1 MPCSETHGDC
11 PLATFRIH
19 HSDGNKQSFQSG
31 RRDLV
36 LAKIFLPCTVRIA
49 FYNSQSQMWTGFAM
63 PKSPAEL

>member
-19 HSDGNKQSFQSG
+19 HSDGSKQSFQSG

-36 LAKIFLPCTVRIA
+36 LAKIFLLARIA
-49 FYNSQSQMWTGFAM
+49 FDNSQSQMWTGFAM
-63 PKSPAEL
+63 QSPAEL